1 LLAAKK
7 KMHVKAV
14 AALPRKKQVRKILTE
29 TVTQP
34 APKHRALSVA
44 VILVLVLTACVT
56 ISRFAEISRNH
67 SQIVS
72 LERALRNRQDA
83 TELLNLELTSR
94 KDLNRIERIAATEIG
109 MKHPDE
115 TQVQYVV
122 LADFSDDEPNEP
134 SETQLTA
141 DSGQSLWERI
151 LRLLIP

>member
-7 KMHVKAV
+7 KMHVEAIE
-14 AALPRKKQVRKILTE
+14 ALPRKKQVRKILAK

-34 APKHRALSVA
+34 APKHRALPVA
-44 VILVLVLTACVT
+44 VILVLFLTACVT

-67 SQIVS
+67 SQIIS
-72 LERALRNRQDA
+72 LERVLRNRQDA

-94 KDLNRIERIAATEIG
+94 KDLNRVERIAATEIG

-122 LADFSDDEPNEP
+122 LADFSDDEP

-141 DSGQSLWERI
+141 DSGESLWERI